1 MAASAAVK
9 SQPVSRL
16 WFTLLSFR
24 HDPMSLQ
31 YWFLFPTAVAVC
43 ILATASGFSGS
54 VLFQPIFYFIL
65 KIPLAQSIATGIATE
80 TIGMT
85 NAALTYA
92 MMRDGVS
99 YIDRKALRSVFP
111 YVISG
116 VVAGILF
123 FVYAPRPLLRMTV
136 GFVIACIAIYQI
148 YLAGENKLGKNDTTD
163 LNILATP
170 FNRFYQFL
178 AGAFSASTG
187 TGVAEMHQPLF
198 EERGGLATLKANA
211 TAICIEAIADWTITL
226 TNIKL
231 GNLRYDILLF
241 TVSGVLVGGQ
251 IGPRIAKYLSP
262 RLTKI
267 VFGLSVTMIGAIY
280 IVTSWQPLLE
290 LFRH

>member
-1 MAASAAVK
+1 
-9 SQPVSRL
+9 
-16 WFTLLSFR
+16 
-24 HDPMSLQ
+24 MSLQ